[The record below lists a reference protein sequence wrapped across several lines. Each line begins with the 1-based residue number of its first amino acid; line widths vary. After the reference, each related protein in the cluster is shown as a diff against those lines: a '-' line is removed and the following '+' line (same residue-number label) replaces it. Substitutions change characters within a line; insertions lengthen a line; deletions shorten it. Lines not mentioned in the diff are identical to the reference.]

1 LLFAGAAVGFAFA
14 TMFWGII
21 YGKTIMPAN
30 DERTEF
36 GDDPFARFLASRF
49 FFMASESLNRWTPV
63 ASAEENSN

>member
-1 LLFAGAAVGFAFA
+1 
-14 TMFWGII
+14 MFWGII